1 MEDNMKLWSLM
12 GGRRNTMAWAAFII
26 ASVCLFVK
34 MNGQPIAAFLAWA
47 AFVGTLLGIVTAGIV
62 TEEKFKGDNETA
74 RIKNAAAAVV
84 ETAKVE
90 SVAEVAKIEAAK

>member
-1 MEDNMKLWSLM
+1 M
-12 GGRRNTMAWAAFII
+12 GGRRNAMAWGAFTI

-34 MNGQPIAAFLAWA
+34 MNGQPIAIFTAWTVFVLA
-47 AFVGTLLGIVTAGIV
+47 VLGIVTAGIV

-74 RIKNAAAAVV
+74 RIKNAATAVV